1 MGSFEKSATI
11 HQMGVLGGGLMG
23 GGIAF
28 VIAARGRL
36 PVRVKDINNNKGI
49 RH

>member
-28 VIAARGRL
+28 VTAARGRL